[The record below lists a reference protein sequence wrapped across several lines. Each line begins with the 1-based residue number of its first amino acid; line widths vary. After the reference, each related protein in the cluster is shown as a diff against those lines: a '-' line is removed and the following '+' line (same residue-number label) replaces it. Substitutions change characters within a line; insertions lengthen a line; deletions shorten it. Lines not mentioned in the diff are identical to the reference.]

1 VPAGVNPQAGEA
13 GRSRAQKVSWQ
24 HRSAR
29 AAERGL
35 GEMVFKIRVYSDHDL
50 DAIIQLSLSAWEPI
64 FCSFEQIL
72 DSQIY
77 QILYPDWRKSQEDGV
92 GTVCRN
98 KGKYKTLVAERDG
111 QVVGFVAYELNLENK
126 RGEVVLLAVDPDYQN
141 DGIGTE
147 LNLRALEAMKA
158 AGMELAVVETGGDES
173 HAPARRSY
181 EKAGY
186 TGLPLVRYFKKL

>member
-1 VPAGVNPQAGEA
+1 MKSTLT
-13 GRSRAQKVSWQ
+13 RKRT
-24 HRSAR
+24 
-29 AAERGL
+29 
-35 GEMVFKIRVYSDHDL
+35 VFHIRTYIDQDL
-50 DAIIQLSLSAWEPI
+50 EPIVQLSLLAWEPV
-64 FCSFEQIL
+64 FHSFEQIL
-72 DSQIY
+72 GKQIY
-77 QILYPDWRKSQEDGV
+77 PFLYPDWRKIQKDGV
-92 GTVCRN
+92 ETVCRN
-98 KGKYKTLVAERDG
+98 RGKYITLVAERG
-111 QVVGFVAYELNLENK
+111 NQVVGFVVYESNQETK
-126 RGEVVLLAVDPDYQN
+126 RGEVILLAVHPDHQN